1 MKTIDSSQVMLE
13 NVRLNFRTGKQK
25 AGIMETTIHVRLTK
39 KQRQI
44 LDELM
49 NALGVSSISDYIRSI
64 VEGTSQPLAELVE
77 KYGTKI
83 VVTSAIDR
91 MEELEVMLD
100 SERDFVDTQLPR
112 LIAQLKSHSR
122 DDERMTKKLIT
133 TIKDRMR
140 VMKSSHYK
148 KTAME
153 YLFRDLPTDLYDQ
166 CKRVSL
172 IHYEDEDGNIT
183 VIGEVQ

>member
-1 MKTIDSSQVMLE
+1 MKTIDSSQVVLE
-13 NVRLNFRTGKQK
+13 SVKLNFRAGKQK
-25 AGIMETTIHVRLTK
+25 MGSMETTIHVRLSK

-91 MEELEVMLD
+91 MEELEGILD
-100 SERDFVDTQLPR
+100 AERDFIETQLPR
-112 LIAQLKSHSR
+112 LIAQLKSHSK
-122 DDERMTKKLIT
+122 DDERMTKKLVT

-140 VMKSSHYK
+140 VMKSAHYK

-153 YLFRDLPTDLYDQ
+153 YLFRDLPTELYDQ

-172 IHYEDEDGNIT
+172 VHFEDEDGNIT
-183 VIGEVQ
+183 MIGGVQ